1 MVRSPHPMPLLL
13 LLSLMGC
20 ARQTPAWYPL
30 AERGCASASYTMA
43 ADVSLDQQLDQARL
57 FVSDSAREALA
68 SQLQV
73 QVEAATAVETT
84 ASSNGSSKTLMTED
98 VTAETVAHPS
108 LMQTPEVVR
117 VGRTLYARVCLKG
130 YPEP

>member
-1 MVRSPHPMPLLL
+1 
-13 LLSLMGC
+13 
-20 ARQTPAWYPL
+20 
-30 AERGCASASYTMA
+30 MA
-43 ADVSLDQQLDQARL
+43 DAVPIDQQLDQARL

-73 QVEAATAVETT
+73 QVDAATAVETT